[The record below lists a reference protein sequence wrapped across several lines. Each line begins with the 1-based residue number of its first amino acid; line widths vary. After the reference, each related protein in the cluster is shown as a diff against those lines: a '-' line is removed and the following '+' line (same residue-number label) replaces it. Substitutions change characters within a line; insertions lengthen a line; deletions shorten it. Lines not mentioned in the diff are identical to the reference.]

1 MKNFVYLIAGAIF
14 GFGLSLSGMINP
26 VKVKEF
32 LSLGFND
39 WNPALIFVL
48 GAALPVYLLAFLYLR
63 RRQRTLS
70 GSPFKHPAP
79 QPIDKKLVAGAILF
93 GVGWGIAGIC
103 PGPALVHVAFL
114 DMNFVIFIAT
124 MIAGFELQRRLT

>member
-26 VKVKEF
+26 LKVKEF
-32 LSLGFND
+32 LSVGFSD

-48 GAALPVYLLAFLYLR
+48 GAAVPLYLIAFLYLR
-63 RRQRTLS
+63 RRQTTLN
-70 GSPFKHPAP
+70 GTEFKHPVP
-79 QPIDKKLVAGAILF
+79 RPVDKKLVVGAILF

>member
-26 VKVKEF
+26 LKVKEF
-32 LSLGFND
+32 LSVGFSD

-48 GAALPVYLLAFLYLR
+48 GSAVPVYLVAFLYLR
-63 RRQRTLS
+63 RRQRTLN
-70 GSPFKHPAP
+70 GTEFKHPAAR
-79 QPIDKKLVAGAILF
+79 PIDKKLVVGAILF

-114 DMNFVIFIAT
+114 DTNFVIFIAT